1 MYRHLAGKMGTTRYI
16 YCLVQVNWFYEVQTL
31 RFDVFGVRL
40 GRDELDLY
48 GWYVQVWCNL
58 IILWFHFMFD
68 FEWSLNVRYDWN
80 AIGMLGLT
88 WFDLIGLSFGL
99 ILFLILNVFLKLG
112 MDWNAFWMLGMSLNV
127 ILNVFGIK
135 IGICVIFWIRNGML
149 GHDRNGYY
157 NQTERVWM
165 GFVTKSM

>member
-1 MYRHLAGKMGTTRYI
+1 
-16 YCLVQVNWFYEVQTL
+16 
-31 RFDVFGVRL
+31 
-40 GRDELDLY
+40 
-48 GWYVQVWCNL
+48 
-58 IILWFHFMFD
+58 
-68 FEWSLNVRYDWN
+68 
-80 AIGMLGLT
+80 MLGLT

-135 IGICVIFWIRNGML
+135 NGICVIFWIRNGML

-157 NQTERVWM
+157 NQTERVWL